1 MSLDPAWLIVGPL
14 LVGHVGLFIVATNL
28 LHASGLSDRVLDM
41 LNLILLGTLVVLSG
55 LIAGQAV
62 AGPWATWP
70 WILRAY
76 ALACLATALVGLPL
90 TTLLRKGRQLP
101 AGISGKASQVDL
113 AEVEGKESLIGPGKY
128 AWMLRLPG
136 NESFLLK
143 KLEWEIA
150 IPNLPA
156 EWDGLSLVHLTD
168 LHFAPCFR
176 RRFFEAVAD
185 EAAAWEADIVAFTG
199 DLIDHDA
206 AHDWIVPVMSRLRGR
221 LGTFA
226 ILGNHDL
233 AHDPGKIRQALGRAG
248 FTDLEGR
255 WLQLDIEGATL
266 AIGGTSFPWG
276 PRLDPRAMPEADYR
290 LLLSH
295 SPDRFAQAARS
306 GVDLVLAGH
315 NHAGQIRLPLV
326 GPVFMPSLYSRHF
339 DRGFFRSGRTL
350 LYVSQGIAGKHPV
363 RYGDCVPELT
373 RVVLRVARP
382 TTPSTSAAHAGS
394 ADEALD
400 PVSKG

>member
-14 LVGHVGLFIVATNL
+14 LLGHVGLFIVATNL
-28 LHASGLSDRVLDM
+28 LHASGLSDRVLDV
-41 LNLILLGTLVVLSG
+41 LNLILLGTLVILSG

-101 AGISGKASQVDL
+101 AGISGKASQIDL
-113 AEVEGKESLIGPGKY
+113 AELEGKESLIGPGKY

-206 AHDWIVPVMSRLRGR
+206 AHDWVVPVMSRLRGR
-221 LGTFA
+221 LGTFS
-226 ILGNHDL
+226 ILGHHDL
-233 AHDPGKIRQALGRAG
+233 AHDPGKIRQARPWPSAGRPSRG
-248 FTDLEGR
+248 
-255 WLQLDIEGATL
+255 
-266 AIGGTSFPWG
+266 
-276 PRLDPRAMPEADYR
+276 DPG
-290 LLLSH
+290 S
-295 SPDRFAQAARS
+295 
-306 GVDLVLAGH
+306 
-315 NHAGQIRLPLV
+315 
-326 GPVFMPSLYSRHF
+326 
-339 DRGFFRSGRTL
+339 T
-350 LYVSQGIAGKHPV
+350 PV
-363 RYGDCVPELT
+363 RCP
-373 RVVLRVARP
+373 RP
-382 TTPSTSAAHAGS
+382 TTASCSATPPTGSRRRPDPESTWSSPVTTMPARSASPWSARSSCPASIPGTSTAASSARAGRCCTSARGS
-394 ADEALD
+394 RASTRSATATAS
-400 PVSKG
+400 PS